1 MSTKT
6 ILETR
11 PALPTGTWRLD
22 PVHSHVGFAV
32 EYGVGTFRGSFAP
45 VEATLEA
52 GEDGQAI
59 LTGTAP
65 VAGIKVQDPN
75 LLAHLQSPEFFD
87 VERTPQIRFVS
98 TTVERSGNDVKI
110 AGELEIKGHTHSI
123 EATGQVADP
132 AEDAHGN
139 VRFGLKLETTVDRT
153 QFGLDWNMPLP
164 NGQPALAN
172 EVTLTTELYFV
183 SE

>member
-6 ILETR
+6 MLETR
-11 PALPTGTWRLD
+11 PALPTGIWKLD

-32 EYGVGTFRGSFAP
+32 EYGVGTFRGSFSP

-52 GEDGQAI
+52 SEDGQVT
-59 LTGTAP
+59 LTGKAP

-87 VERTPQIRFVS
+87 LERTPEIGFSS
-98 TTVERSGNDVKI
+98 TAVERSDDEVKL
-110 AGELEIKGHTHSI
+110 AGDLEIKGRTQPV
-123 EATGQVADP
+123 EATGTIADP

-153 QFGLDWNMPLP
+153 KFGLDWNMQLP
-164 NGQPALAN
+164 NGEPALAN
-172 EVTLTTELYFV
+172 DVTLTAELYFV
-183 SE
+183 KA

>member
-1 MSTKT
+1 MSTNT

-11 PALPTGTWRLD
+11 PALPTGVWKLD

-32 EYGVGTFRGSFAP
+32 EYGVGTFRGSFSP

-52 GEDGQAI
+52 GEDGQAT
-59 LTGTAP
+59 LTGKAP
-65 VAGIKVQDPN
+65 VAGIKVQDEN

-87 VERTPQIRFVS
+87 LERTPEVRFTSTAVERTGDEI
-98 TTVERSGNDVKI
+98 TL
-110 AGELEIKGHTHSI
+110 AGDLEIKGHTQPV
-123 EATGQVADP
+123 EATGTITDP
-132 AEDAHGN
+132 AVDAHGN

-153 QFGLDWNMPLP
+153 QFGLDWNMDLP
-164 NGQPALAN
+164 NGEPALAN

-183 SE
+183 KE